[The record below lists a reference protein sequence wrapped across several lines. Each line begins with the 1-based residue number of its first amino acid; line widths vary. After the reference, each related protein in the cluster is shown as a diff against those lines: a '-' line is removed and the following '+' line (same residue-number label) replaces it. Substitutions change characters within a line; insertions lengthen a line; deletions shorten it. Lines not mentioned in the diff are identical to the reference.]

1 MLQRLIL
8 VLLCTALLLPLS
20 QAQRHG
26 GGMGGFHFAPGFAR
40 GFGFN
45 GGFHHEGY
53 GAGFAY
59 LGDPF
64 LYADYPAA
72 PPGAQPPSPQVIV
85 LQPAGDSEKAP
96 AKEINPLLIEL
107 QGNQYVRFEGEVGQR
122 RADAAAGVRSAPPIE
137 SSARTA
143 SSASKTT
150 ELRPA
155 ILVYRDGHREEV
167 SDYAIAGGVLYARG
181 SFWQDGYWTKNIQ
194 LAALDI
200 PATMK
205 ANQEGGVKFV
215 LPSLPNEVVTR
226 P

>member
-1 MLQRLIL
+1 
-8 VLLCTALLLPLS
+8 
-20 QAQRHG
+20 
-26 GGMGGFHFAPGFAR
+26 MGGAHFAPGFAR

-53 GAGFAY
+53 GYGDGFAY

-64 LYADYPAA
+64 LYADYPAGPAVIQA
-72 PPGAQPPSPQVIV
+72 PAPQVIV
-85 LQPAGDSEKAP
+85 LQPAGDSEKTP
-96 AKEINPLLIEL
+96 EKQIHPLLIEL
-107 QGNQYVRFEGEVGQR
+107 QGDQYVRFEGEAAERG
-122 RADAAAGVRSAPPIE
+122 ADATSEMRSSPAIE
-137 SSARTA
+137 SSGRAA
-143 SSASKTT
+143 SSASQAA
-150 ELRPA
+150 ELPPA
-155 ILVYRDGHREEV
+155 ILVYRDGHREQV
-167 SDYAIAGGVLYARG
+167 ANYAIADGVLYARG

-215 LPSLPNEVVTR
+215 LPSSPNEVVTR